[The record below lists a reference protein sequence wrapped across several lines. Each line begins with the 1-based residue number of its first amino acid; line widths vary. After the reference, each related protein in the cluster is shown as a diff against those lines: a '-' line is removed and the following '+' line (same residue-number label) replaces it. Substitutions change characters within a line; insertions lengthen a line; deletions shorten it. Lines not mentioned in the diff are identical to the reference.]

1 MLKTLS
7 ALQTRG
13 LFYLRRELEQPAGK
27 GVFQQP
33 WKKTW
38 GLNTRLWVK
47 EDGSFNVKMKEEQ
60 GCIDPLCDRRTEKW
74 GWKCR
79 LGHMVKGLQK
89 CLTFIGEAS
98 HSFPLKKKK
107 KKTLCIWPRWILVV
121 AQGIFYVAAR
131 RILSC
136 GMQTLHCSVC
146 EFPKQ
151 GSSPGL
157 RTRPPGD
164 SPTCLSCCCCC

>member
-98 HSFPLKKKK
+98 HAFPLKKKK
-107 KKTLCIWPRWILVV
+107 KNIMYL
-121 AQGIFYVAAR
+121 AALD
-131 RILSC
+131 LSC
-136 GMQTLHCSVC
+136 GTGDLLCCRTQNLELWHAD
-146 EFPKQ
+146 
-151 GSSPGL
+151 SSLQHVWVPQAGIKP
-157 RTRPPGD
+157 RPPN
-164 SPTCLSCCCCC
+164 